1 MNFIEI
7 SPHLSARKAEVALE
21 KYQLQAYKL
30 QDGKF
35 SDSYQ
40 CVNWIRYVIFPLSG
54 PSQMHFYT
62 IPSRRFLSLF
72 LDKLRFLIP
81 T

>member
-54 PSQMHFYT
+54 PYKCTFLQ
-62 IPSRRFLSLF
+62 SRRVVSCLYFW
-72 LDKLRFLIP
+72 IN
-81 T
+81 